1 MNRRPSIR
9 LIAKKKNE
17 SVLRPRLEI
26 MDLEVAVG
34 SRFQFP
40 RVCIYSSIHP
50 YLKNQVNLMD
60 SDFADHEIK
69 Q

>member
-1 MNRRPSIR
+1 
-9 LIAKKKNE
+9 
-17 SVLRPRLEI
+17 

-40 RVCIYSSIHP
+40 KVMCIFQHISLLEKSSEF
-50 YLKNQVNLMD
+50 NES

-69 Q
+69 KMIIV